1 MDFKRVVAEKLLEIK
16 AVNLSPSKPFT
27 WASGIKS
34 PIYCD
39 NRLTMSYPEIRD
51 IVAEGLKALISEKF
65 AECNVVAGTATA
77 GIPHAAWVAQ
87 KMVIPM
93 AYVRS
98 SAKEHGKQNAVEG
111 LIREGEKVVVVEDLI
126 STGGS
131 SIKVVDTLKEQNID
145 VLGLVAIFTYNFES
159 AVKAFEEKGVKFYTL
174 TDYNTL
180 IEVALEKNYIT
191 KEELDILKE
200 WRKNP
205 KEYYANIQK

>member
-16 AVNLSPSKPFT
+16 AVNLSPSNPFT

-51 IVAEGLKALISEKF
+51 IIAEGLKKLIEEKF
-65 AECNVVAGTATA
+65 STCTVVAGTATA

-87 KMVIPM
+87 KMNM
-93 AYVRS
+93 AMSYVRS

-111 LIREGEKVVVVEDLI
+111 LVKSDDKVVVVEDLI

-131 SIKVVDTLKEQNID
+131 SLKVVDTLKEQNID
-145 VLGLVAIFTYNFES
+145 VLGLVAIFTYNFED
-159 AVKAFEEKGVKFYTL
+159 AAKKFEDKSVAYYTL

-191 KEELDILKE
+191 EEELNILKE

-205 KEYYANIQK
+205 KGYYEAIK

>member
-1 MDFKRVVAEKLLEIK
+1 MNFKRVVAEKLLEIK
-16 AVNLSPSKPFT
+16 AVNLSPSNPFT

-51 IVAEGLKALISEKF
+51 IIAEGLKKLIEEKF
-65 AECNVVAGTATA
+65 STCTVVAGTATA

-87 KMVIPM
+87 KMNM
-93 AYVRS
+93 AMSYVRS

-111 LIREGEKVVVVEDLI
+111 LVKSDDKVVVVEDLI

-131 SIKVVDTLKEQNID
+131 SLKVVDTLKEQNID
-145 VLGLVAIFTYNFES
+145 VLGLVAIFTYNFED
-159 AVKAFEEKGVKFYTL
+159 AAKKFEDKSVAYYTL

-191 KEELDILKE
+191 EEELNILKE

-205 KEYYANIQK
+205 KGYYEAIK

>member
-51 IVAEGLKALISEKF
+51 IIAEGLKKLIEEKF
-65 AECNVVAGTATA
+65 SNCTVVAGTATA

-87 KMVIPM
+87 KMNM
-93 AYVRS
+93 AMSYVRS

-111 LIREGEKVVVVEDLI
+111 LVKSTDKVVVVEDLI

-131 SIKVVDTLKEQNID
+131 SLKVVDTLKEQNID
-145 VLGLVAIFTYNFES
+145 VLGLVAIFTYNFEDAS
-159 AVKAFEEKGVKFYTL
+159 KKFEDKKVEFYTL

-180 IEVALEKNYIT
+180 IEVALEKKYIT
-191 KEELDILKE
+191 AEELNVLKE

-205 KEYYANIQK
+205 KEYYKN

>member
-51 IVAEGLKALISEKF
+51 IIAQGLKAVIEKEF
-65 AECNVVAGTATA
+65 AKCDVVAGTATA

-87 KMVIPM
+87 KMNIPM

-111 LIREGEKVVVVEDLI
+111 LIRENEKVVVVEDLI

-131 SIKVVDTLKEQNID
+131 SLKVVDTLKEQNIE

-159 AVKAFEEKGVKFYTL
+159 AVNAFEDKGVKFATL

-191 KEELDILKE
+191 ADELEILKE

-205 KEYYANIQK
+205 KEYYNNK

>member
-1 MDFKRVVAEKLLEIK
+1 MVAEKLLEIK

-51 IVAEGLKALISEKF
+51 IIAEGLKKLIEEKF
-65 AECNVVAGTATA
+65 SSCTVVAGTATA

-87 KMVIPM
+87 KMNM
-93 AYVRS
+93 AMSYVRS

-111 LIREGEKVVVVEDLI
+111 LVKSTDKVVVVEDLI

-131 SIKVVDTLKEQNID
+131 SLKVVDTLKEQNID
-145 VLGLVAIFTYNFES
+145 VLGLVAIFTYNFEDAS
-159 AVKAFEEKGVKFYTL
+159 NKFEDKKVEFYTL

-180 IEVALEKNYIT
+180 IEVALEKKYIT
-191 KEELDILKE
+191 AEELNILKE

-205 KEYYANIQK
+205 KEYYKN

>member
-1 MDFKRVVAEKLLEIK
+1 LDFKRVVAEKLLEIK

-51 IVAEGLKALISEKF
+51 IIAEGLKKIIEEKF
-65 AECNVVAGTATA
+65 SNCTVVAGTATA

-87 KMVIPM
+87 KMNM
-93 AYVRS
+93 AMSYVRS

-111 LIREGEKVVVVEDLI
+111 LVKTDDKVVVVEDLI

-131 SIKVVDTLKEQNID
+131 SIKVVDTLKEQNIE
-145 VLGLVAIFTYNFES
+145 VLGLVAIFTYNFED
-159 AVKAFEEKGVKFYTL
+159 AAKKFEDKRVEYYTL

-191 KEELDILKE
+191 VDELNILKE

-205 KEYYANIQK
+205 KTYYTV

>member
-16 AVNLSPSKPFT
+16 AVNISPSKPFT

-51 IVAEGLKALISEKF
+51 IIAEGLKKLIEEKF
-65 AECNVVAGTATA
+65 SSCTVVAGTATA

-87 KMVIPM
+87 KMNM
-93 AYVRS
+93 AMSYVRS

-111 LIREGEKVVVVEDLI
+111 LVKSTDKVVVVEDLI

-131 SIKVVDTLKEQNID
+131 SLKVVDTLKEQNID
-145 VLGLVAIFTYNFES
+145 VLGLVAIFTYNFEDAS
-159 AVKAFEEKGVKFYTL
+159 NKFEDKKVEFYTL

-180 IEVALEKNYIT
+180 IEVALEKKYIT
-191 KEELDILKE
+191 AEELNILKE

-205 KEYYANIQK
+205 KEYYKN

>member
-1 MDFKRVVAEKLLEIK
+1 MVAEKLLEIK

-51 IVAEGLKALISEKF
+51 IIAEGVKKLIEEKF
-65 AECNVVAGTATA
+65 SSCTVVAGTATA

-87 KMVIPM
+87 KMNM
-93 AYVRS
+93 AMSYVRS

-111 LIREGEKVVVVEDLI
+111 LVKSTDKVVVVEDLI

-131 SIKVVDTLKEQNID
+131 SLKVVDTLKEQNID
-145 VLGLVAIFTYNFES
+145 VLGLVAIFTYNFEDAS
-159 AVKAFEEKGVKFYTL
+159 NKFEDKKVEFYTL

-180 IEVALEKNYIT
+180 IEVALEKKYIT
-191 KEELDILKE
+191 AEELDILKE

-205 KEYYANIQK
+205 KEYYKN

>member
-51 IVAEGLKALISEKF
+51 IIAEGLKKLIEEKF
-65 AECNVVAGTATA
+65 SSCTVVAGTATA

-87 KMVIPM
+87 KMNM
-93 AYVRS
+93 AMSYVRS

-111 LIREGEKVVVVEDLI
+111 LVKSTDKVVVVEDLI

-131 SIKVVDTLKEQNID
+131 SLKVVDTLKEQNID
-145 VLGLVAIFTYNFES
+145 VLGLVAIFTYNFEDAS
-159 AVKAFEEKGVKFYTL
+159 NKFEDKKVEFYTL

-180 IEVALEKNYIT
+180 IEVALEKKYIT
-191 KEELDILKE
+191 AEELNILKE

-205 KEYYANIQK
+205 KGYYTA

>member
-16 AVNLSPSKPFT
+16 AVNLSPSNPFT

-51 IVAEGLKALISEKF
+51 IIAEGLKKLIEEKF
-65 AECNVVAGTATA
+65 STCTVVAGTATA

-87 KMVIPM
+87 KMNM
-93 AYVRS
+93 AMSYVRS

-111 LIREGEKVVVVEDLI
+111 LVKSDDKVVVVEDLI

-131 SIKVVDTLKEQNID
+131 SLKVVDTLKEQNID
-145 VLGLVAIFTYNFES
+145 VLGLVAIFTYNFED
-159 AVKAFEEKGVKFYTL
+159 AAKKFEDKGVAYYTL

-191 KEELDILKE
+191 EEELNILKE

-205 KEYYANIQK
+205 KGYYEAIK

>member
-51 IVAEGLKALISEKF
+51 IIAEGLKKLIEEKF
-65 AECNVVAGTATA
+65 SSCTVVAGTATA

-87 KMVIPM
+87 KMNM
-93 AYVRS
+93 AMSYVRS

-111 LIREGEKVVVVEDLI
+111 LVKSTDKVVVVEDLI

-131 SIKVVDTLKEQNID
+131 SLKVVDTLKEQNID
-145 VLGLVAIFTYNFES
+145 VLGLVAIFTYNFEDAS
-159 AVKAFEEKGVKFYTL
+159 NKFEDKKVVFYTL

-180 IEVALEKNYIT
+180 IEVALEKKYIT
-191 KEELDILKE
+191 AEELNILKE

-205 KEYYANIQK
+205 KEYYKN

>member
-51 IVAEGLKALISEKF
+51 IIAEGLKKLIEEKF
-65 AECNVVAGTATA
+65 SSCTVVAGTATA

-87 KMVIPM
+87 KMNM
-93 AYVRS
+93 AMSYVRS

-111 LIREGEKVVVVEDLI
+111 LVKSTDKVVVVEDLI

-131 SIKVVDTLKEQNID
+131 SLKVVDTLKEQNID
-145 VLGLVAIFTYNFES
+145 VLGLVAIFTYNFEDAS
-159 AVKAFEEKGVKFYTL
+159 NKFEDKKVEFYTL

-180 IEVALEKNYIT
+180 IEVALEKKYIT
-191 KEELDILKE
+191 AEELNILKE

-205 KEYYANIQK
+205 KEYYKN